1 MVDIILRVYT
11 RFKITVWNLRMLY
24 KIYLFGKYLYEDH
37 IFHNGDPKDVLKV
50 LQKFVEKAWSEYP
63 DTRAMNRTTVQSAA
77 LLGVLIH
84 QYYKTGSNTTLEQIL
99 EVLKNEFIER
109 EKNGR
114 K

>member
-1 MVDIILRVYT
+1 MRDFILSIYT
-11 RFKITVWNLRMLY
+11 KFKIGVWNLQILY
-24 KIYLFGKYLYEDH
+24 KVYLLGKYLYTDR

-50 LQKFVEKAWSEYP
+50 ISKFTEKAWAEYP
-63 DTRAMNRTTVQSAA
+63 DKTVMGRTPCQSTD
-77 LLGVLIH
+77 LLGVLVKN
-84 QYYKTGSNTTLEQIL
+84 YYETGSSVVLNQIL